1 MTVSTVVNRE
11 QYEGNGTTTVFPYRF
26 RILNSSHL
34 TVVVIDPL
42 ENLTTL
48 TLGTDYTISGISL
61 VAGGTVVLAKA
72 LPSGW
77 AISIERNPPAVQE
90 TDLRNQGRFFAETH
104 EDTFDY
110 LTMLIQRALSV
121 FTRALQKPSWLSKY
135 YDALLNRISNLGDPI
150 KPLDATNLRT
160 TVSLDDSVRRYAEDL
175 VAGVSPGSG
184 TGAFQQLGIGAVTR
198 TFQDKMRDTIDVK
211 DFGVKMDGVTDDTVA
226 LNRAFSSGKAIRFPS
241 PVNGPSIISGT
252 LLLPDNIRIYGPG
265 KDFVVIKCADNM
277 DPYLHAMATS
287 NYAQGAQTSNKY
299 VHIEGI
305 CIDGNGYK
313 RAPGTNKPDGC
324 CFVINAEDS
333 TVKDCHGIAAP
344 VWNLFIT
351 SGNPYDEVGHD
362 GKILAPSKRIL
373 VDGFTSTDPI
383 HGDGGIIQGT
393 FDSLIR
399 DYTSIYTSKLV
410 AQAQKVR
417 ADTGLQLVEGCR
429 SITVKNLTADHG
441 GTVTT
446 ALEISCHANMPYM
459 SDIIVDGVTARNL
472 NTAVG
477 LFNDISEV
485 SVNSSAW
492 KNCRYSIRNVHLSYP
507 VLDTSSSVMQARLV
521 DVQNASAVK
530 VGNVS
535 VSFLNESGAYSSPTA
550 VINFSGTYDFDLDG
564 FEAKEVPDV
573 GTNSYGINRARGWVA
588 LDGSANKRGRVRN
601 VKLDNI
607 GYFNRVI
614 SDTSSLCLDEIKNV
628 TVDSIPS
635 DGQSKSALYCGSS
648 YVEVSGISVPTSMLK
663 GSIGPLFTSM
673 PRNNM
678 KVAISDL
685 YSVMGGISLLSS
697 NPSGQQTQPGIEFS
711 GQFASASGSLG
722 KGAIAFRTS
731 SAVPRTLPF
740 TAYDEDSGSYVP
752 ILTFS
757 YSSSSSIK
765 KYIAPIVNG
774 DTNNGNASSAWLNGY
789 FINAPQTVS
798 DARLKDTPRDINDL
812 ENKAFY
818 EISRLPM
825 VWKWINRVEDEG
837 DTARWHS
844 GPTVQAAISIM
855 DKHGL
860 NWEEYSCFC
869 HDYSK
874 ETPEQVVTV
883 SAVIDDDSG
892 QELTPSYEY
901 LIPANEGVDKY
912 SFRKEELL
920 WWCLRALTS
929 QLDKFEE
936 RLARLES

>member
-1 MTVSTVVNRE
+1 MATTPSQVPVPSEKPQDLRFNAGKLDEFITSMGWTYTDRFGEKHYTIEGLRHYAEQVISTFGYVTMDSFE
-11 QYEGNGTTTVFPYRF
+11 DGA
-26 RILNSSHL
+26 
-34 TVVVIDPL
+34 
-42 ENLTTL
+42 TL
-48 TLGTDYTISGISL
+48 TLPNQVLRWESNGEYYRWDGDFPKSIPADSTPDTSGGIGL
-61 VAGGTVVLAKA
+61 GA
-72 LPSGW
+72 W
-77 AISIERNPPAVQE
+77 
-90 TDLRNQGRFFAETH
+90 
-104 EDTFDY
+104 
-110 LTMLIQRALSV
+110 LSV
-121 FTRALQKPSWLSKY
+121 
-135 YDALLNRISNLGDPI
+135 G
-150 KPLDATNLRT
+150 DATLRSQISDADGAT
-160 TVSLDDSVRRYAEDL
+160 KYPELQMARWKDEGDVRYW
-175 VAGVSPGSG
+175 
-184 TGAFQQLGIGAVTR
+184 GA
-198 TFQDKMRDTIDVK
+198 
-211 DFGVKMDGVTDDTVA
+211 KMDGVTDDTVA
-226 LNRAFSSGKAIRFPS
+226 LNTAFASGQLVKFPE
-241 PVNGPSIISGT
+241 PVNGPCIISAP
-252 LLLPDNIRIYGPG
+252 LLIADNTKVYGPG
-265 KDFVVIKCADNM
+265 KDFIVVKCADSM
-277 DPYLHAMATS
+277 APDLHAIVTA
-287 NYAQGAQTSNKY
+287 NYANGTVAANKNI
-299 VHIEGI
+299 HIEGV
-305 CIDGNGYK
+305 CVDGNGYV
-313 RAPGTNKPDGC
+313 RAPGTDKPDGC

-333 TVKDCHGIAAP
+333 TIKDCRGVAGP
-344 VWNLFIT
+344 VWNIFIT
-351 SGNPYDEVGHD
+351 SANPYETVGHN
-362 GKILAPSKRIL
+362 GAVSAPSKRVL
-373 VDGFTSTDPI
+373 LEGFTSTDPI
-383 HGDGGIIQGT
+383 HGDGGIVQGT

-429 SITVKNLTADHG
+429 GVTVKNLTADHA
-441 GTVTT
+441 GTATT

-485 SVNSSAW
+485 SVSSAAW

-507 VLDTSSSVMQARLV
+507 VLDSSSSVMQARLI
-521 DVQNASAVK
+521 DVQNACAVR
-530 VGNVS
+530 VENVS

-550 VINFSGTYDFDLDG
+550 VINFYGTYDFELDG
-564 FEAKEVPDV
+564 FEAKNVPDV
-573 GTNSYGINRARGWVA
+573 GTKSYSINRTRGWVA
-588 LDGSANKRGRVRN
+588 IDGTANKRGRVRN
-601 VKLDNI
+601 VRLDNI

-614 SDTSSLCLDEIKNV
+614 SDTSSLCLDEIKNI

-635 DGQSKSALYCGSS
+635 DGQTKSALYCGSS

-673 PRNNM
+673 TRNNM

-711 GQFASASGSLG
+711 GQFASSSGTLG

-757 YSSSSSIK
+757 YSASSTIK

-798 DARLKDTPRDINDL
+798 DARLKDTPRDINDA
-812 ENKAFY
+812 EDKAFN

-825 VWKWINRVEDEG
+825 VWKWINRIEDEA

-869 HDYSK
+869 HDYAE
-874 ETPEQVVTV
+874 ETPEQAITI
-883 SAVIDDDSG
+883 SAVIDEDSG

-901 LIPANEGVDKY
+901 VIPANEGVDKY

-920 WWCLRALTS
+920 WWCLRAMTT
-929 QLDKFEE
+929 QLDRFEE
-936 RLARLES
+936 RLAKLES